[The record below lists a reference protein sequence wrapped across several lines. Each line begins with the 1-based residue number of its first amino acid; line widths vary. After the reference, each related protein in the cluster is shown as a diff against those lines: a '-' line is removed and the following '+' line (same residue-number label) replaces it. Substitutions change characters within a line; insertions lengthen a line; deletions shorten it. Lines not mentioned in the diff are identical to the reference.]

1 MIQETKICVHCGG
14 EFQIHHVAQRQKKYC
29 GYMCAN
35 HKTLSTQK
43 AKRRKLD
50 GKSLIKKTFPELLLK
65 DA

>member
-43 AKRRKLD
+43 AKRRKA
-50 GKSLIKKTFPELLLK
+50 KK
-65 DA
+65 